1 MKFGQVADPSKIDF
15 TIPQTPA
22 ETLDLL
28 KKNKSD
34 KPLEVYVGCA
44 KWNKTDL
51 KGFYPRGTKDELA
64 YYATQF
70 NSIELNATFYNSPSK
85 QQVETWREKTPKDFK
100 FFPKIPQSISHYSRL
115 LNTDEKVK
123 EFVDAT
129 VLFDDKFGMAF
140 LQLIDNFKP
149 KDFDRLEKFL
159 RDFPKGYPLAVEVRN
174 QEWFKPEVA
183 EKFYK
188 VLEETNKTNVLVDTA
203 GRRDMMHMRLTTP
216 TAFVRYVGANHPSDY
231 TRLDEWIQTIVQW
244 KEAGLQQLYFFIH
257 QNVEVESPLL
267 AAHFISKLNK
277 AIGTDLPIPQKPE
290 DPKKVKNSNS
300 LF

>member
-1 MKFGQVADPSKIDF
+1 
-15 TIPQTPA
+15 
-22 ETLDLL
+22 
-28 KKNKSD
+28 
-34 KPLEVYVGCA
+34 
-44 KWNKTDL
+44 
-51 KGFYPRGTKDELA
+51 
-64 YYATQF
+64 
-70 NSIELNATFYNSPSK
+70 
-85 QQVETWREKTPKDFK
+85 
-100 FFPKIPQSISHYSRL
+100 
-115 LNTDEKVK
+115 
-123 EFVDAT
+123 
-129 VLFDDKFGMAF
+129 
-140 LQLIDNFKP
+140 
-149 KDFDRLEKFL
+149 LEKFL